1 MPFEQIWLL
10 VVLLMFLVLLVIL
23 ALAVFFAGW
32 AFVRKRSFAHLSS
45 EQREA
50 DFAGFGGLLWQFAI
64 IFGLFALGLG
74 IGAIAIY
81 LRGTPI

>member
-1 MPFEQIWLL
+1 MLWI
-10 VVLLMFLVLLVIL
+10 FLAIL
-23 ALAVFFAGW
+23 ALAVFFGVW